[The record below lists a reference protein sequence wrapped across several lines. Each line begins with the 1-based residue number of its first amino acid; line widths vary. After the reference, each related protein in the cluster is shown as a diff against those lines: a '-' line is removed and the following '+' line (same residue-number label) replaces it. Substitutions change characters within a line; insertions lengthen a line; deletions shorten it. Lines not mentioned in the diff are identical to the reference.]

1 MMTQSPEK
9 PQHANTDG
17 SQFLVNQLQIKN
29 KLKCL
34 PWGSLI
40 EVQFLLRK
48 AERCYME
55 LVGMVSGSHMILRF
69 CGKSPVP
76 NFKVESGMAVACR
89 LIMEDGFG
97 ECMGFRSQV
106 LTVVSQPS
114 KLVFVKF
121 PERLEHKPLRSH
133 MRAPMDL
140 MAKLCLGEKS
150 IENNQWQTYGYIKD
164 ISLGGCRFQFSV
176 EGRNIKVN
184 NVDVVLCV
192 DLPNVDKQFELNG
205 LVQNSKVRQSEISL
219 GIEFATDKNKIQQ
232 VLSQIAPT
240 AIQNV
245 S

>member
-1 MMTQSPEK
+1 MMTSTPIKSQTNADS
-9 PQHANTDG
+9 
-17 SQFLVNQLQIKN
+17 SQFLVDQPQIKN
-29 KLKCL
+29 KLRCL

-69 CGKSPVP
+69 CGKSPSP

-106 LTVVSQPS
+106 LSVVSQPS
-114 KLVFVKF
+114 KLVFIKF

-133 MRAPMDL
+133 CRAPMDL
-140 MAKLCLGEKS
+140 MAKLSLTDKTKVD
-150 IENNQWQTYGYIKD
+150 NQWQTYGYIKD

-184 NVDVVLCV
+184 NVDVTLCV
-192 DLPNVDKQFELNG
+192 DLPNVAKQYEICG
-205 LVQNSKVRQSEISL
+205 LVQNSKVKHNEISL
-219 GIEFATDKNKIQQ
+219 GIEFATEKSEIQQ

-240 AIQNV
+240 TVQSV